1 MGECR
6 VLIWGNYV
14 CLIISLEPEIVQV
27 LIYFITNG
35 PIYRIQAINMRE
47 LHNLE
52 T

>member
-27 LIYFITNG
+27 LIFTNG